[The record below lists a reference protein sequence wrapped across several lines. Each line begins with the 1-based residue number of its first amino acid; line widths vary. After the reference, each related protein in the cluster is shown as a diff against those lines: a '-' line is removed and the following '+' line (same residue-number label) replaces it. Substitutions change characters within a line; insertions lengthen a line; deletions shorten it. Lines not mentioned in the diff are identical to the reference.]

1 MKDITIFIQEALSN
15 TAKKEAE
22 GKMDAWHNGTRKQNI
37 KSCSNEK
44 LIMNYGICM
53 AKGYEKEAAE
63 LKAEMDKR
71 NINIDESLKDTKFVI
86 VVAYNDAY
94 KYFEEEY
101 ADALVSTDN
110 GNYFIIPDSD
120 IKKIFEDVKPKKEDM
135 KVFGYPEKYKN
146 IDDVEEALKNGELD
160 PEDDEFAKYEIA
172 F

>member
-71 NINIDESLKDTKFVI
+71 NINIDEGLNDKKFVI
-86 VVAYNDAY
+86 VAAYNEAY
-94 KYFEEEY
+94 KYFEDEY

-110 GNYFIIPDSD
+110 GNYFIIPEADVE
-120 IKKIFEDVKPKKEDM
+120 KIPEDAKSKKEDI
-135 KVFGYPEKYKN
+135 KVFSFPEGYKT
-146 IDDVEEALKNGELD
+146 IDDVEEALQNGELD
-160 PEDDEFAKYEIA
+160 PEDEKLAKCEIKL
-172 F
+172 

>member
-71 NINIDESLKDTKFVI
+71 NIKIDESLEDTKFVI
-86 VVAYNDAY
+86 VAAYNEAY

-101 ADALVSTDN
+101 ADAMIATDN
-110 GNYFIIPDSD
+110 GNYFIIPEADVQKVSEELKE
-120 IKKIFEDVKPKKEDM
+120 KKDAKFFNFPK
-135 KVFGYPEKYKN
+135 GYKT

-160 PEDDEFAKYEIA
+160 PEDDKLAECEIKL
-172 F
+172 